1 MNALEKYITKAK
13 LASALKEK
21 TANPFVK
28 TEEIPALRAKQEAQY
43 RKQFGKPHPGYA
55 AFDRNNP
62 NHPAA
67 KPVPKPPV
75 PKPSPSVS
83 PSSMPKSK
91 RPFSPPPP
99 PPPPKPFGIPKTGS
113 VATPL
118 LLGGGAGYLKGKK
131 SGRADEG
138 AIRGAAGG
146 AGGSI
151 LGSLLGIRMVQ
162 PVMEGSAKADVR
174 RYKKKLRKAKDKY
187 RADVKSYKSKSF
199 RERLRTSGPKKE
211 RTPFLNPQK
220 MVTKAQRKALIAAI
234 LATSLGGTAGYQALT
249 VGVDKKDKK

>member
-67 KPVPKPPV
+67 KPVPKP
-75 PKPSPSVS
+75 SLSVS
-83 PSSMPKSK
+83 PKPK

-99 PPPPKPFGIPKTGS
+99 PKPLKPYGIPKTGS

-162 PVMEGSAKADVR
+162 PIMEGSAKADVR
-174 RYKKKLRKAKDKY
+174 RYKKKRLKAKEKFKADLKKY
-187 RADVKSYKSKSF
+187 RSKSF
-199 RERLRTSGPKKE
+199 KDRVRAGFPKKE
-211 RTPFLNPQK
+211 RVPMPDIHK
-220 MVTKAQRKALIAAI
+220 MLKKSQNRALLAAI